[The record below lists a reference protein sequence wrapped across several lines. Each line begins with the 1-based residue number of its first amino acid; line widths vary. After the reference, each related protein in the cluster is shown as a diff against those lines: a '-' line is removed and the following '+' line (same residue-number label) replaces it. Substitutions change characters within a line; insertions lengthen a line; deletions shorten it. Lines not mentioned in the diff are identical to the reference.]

1 MFRMS
6 TKNVQVQCPPAA
18 TPGTTIQTIFDGQ
31 TFDVQV
37 PEGVQPGEVFEVQ
50 IPTVEPTVELLP
62 SGGGDIEAQ
71 FREMDADGDGMLTKN
86 EVVAYCATHD
96 AARNAL
102 GLKQSGWAN
111 QVDALFEEMD
121 EDGSDSVSLAEFVE
135 WKNTH
140 PHPDKI
146 YQIKTDT
153 TVRAGKESNSGVVG
167 TLARGDCVV
176 VLEEATDAGG
186 ARHVRTELGWIADT
200 PKLVEA
206 AQGADPIV
214 VQMKLMDVGTDAG
227 TPETPGDPGTTN
239 AADKDNP
246 ETDDSKAAEGS
257 HRRPWVESERELNTA
272 VKTSSCSGRICVVFM
287 LQMAFFLV
295 VAPCLYLSSLYDERE
310 DRQYDLE
317 EENVDTCMRQCLD
330 STGRSEPD
338 NECEE
343 GWEVCVFPF
352 EYGGVV
358 YSSCADGDDGAK
370 GDVWIGYIPPAD
382 NEVVTTVTLQT
393 SGDHAQTPGDITV
406 TINGADGSS
415 TPRVCTRGVG
425 ARTEAVCA
433 INHEPLG
440 DLQSITVALTGNNGV
455 HFNEIHA
462 IYEGTTE
469 IYIWLFDT
477 DTSHDGWLDGDSDS
491 ADILP
496 SQDLLVADAEIRPA
510 PSPTPTRGG
519 LEVEQRVCYPSD
531 DYIYGELIPVEV
543 SEFVSETSLFFKAA
557 FGVLICFMLC
567 EVKGSPSGKFLKNI
581 MKDSG
586 AFAHV
591 ETVRKAVP
599 SLHWHIQC
607 YHHVSLDLYRC
618 YGLQFPC

>member
-1 MFRMS
+1 MS
-6 TKNVQVQCPPAA
+6 TKNVQVQCPQAA
-18 TPGTTIQTIFDGQ
+18 TPGTTIQTIDDGQ

-86 EVVAYCATHD
+86 EVNAYCATHD

-102 GLKQSGWAN
+102 GLGQSSWAN

-140 PHPDKI
+140 LHPDKI

-176 VLEEATDAGG
+176 VLEEATDASG

-206 AQGADPIV
+206 AQGTDPIV

-227 TPETPGDPGTTN
+227 TPETAGDPGTTK

-257 HRRPWVESERELNTA
+257 HRRPWVESDRELSTA
-272 VKTSSCSGRICVVFM
+272 VKTSSCSGRICVALM
-287 LQMAFFLV
+287 LQMALFLV

-317 EENVDTCMRQCLD
+317 RENVDTCMRQCLD
-330 STGRSEPD
+330 SSGRSEPD

-343 GWEVCVFPF
+343 GWGVCVFPF
-352 EYGGVV
+352 EYGGVF
-358 YSSCADGDDGAK
+358 YSSCADGAE

-393 SGDHAQTPGDITV
+393 SARDDSETNGDITV

-415 TPRVCTRGVG
+415 TPRVCADGIG
-425 ARTEAVCA
+425 ASTEVVCQ

-440 DLQSITVALTGNNGV
+440 DLQFITVALTGNDGV
-455 HFNEIHA
+455 HFNKIRA

-469 IYIWLFDT
+469 MTWLFAG
-477 DTSHDGWLDGDSDS
+477 TSTGSAGTSTGSAGTSTGSAGTSTGSGSCVFANDVSALNLYWMLWLAGN
-491 ADILP
+491 
-496 SQDLLVADAEIRPA
+496 
-510 PSPTPTRGG
+510 
-519 LEVEQRVCYPSD
+519 RVT
-531 DYIYGELIPVEV
+531 GEHR
-543 SEFVSETSLFFKAA
+543 
-557 FGVLICFMLC
+557 CM
-567 EVKGSPSGKFLKNI
+567 
-581 MKDSG
+581 
-586 AFAHV
+586 
-591 ETVRKAVP
+591 
-599 SLHWHIQC
+599 HW
-607 YHHVSLDLYRC
+607 
-618 YGLQFPC
+618 